1 MILIVRLLIEDLER
15 YIYGKDTKKEAEKQA
30 VERLFRCPEG
40 QRTERTRRTG
50 TDGEP
55 LHSCGL
61 PNGVGRGVTG
71 HNLKHEDAAVAFS
84 ALRMAPICA

>member
-1 MILIVRLLIEDLER
+1 MAKIRKKKLKNKRLRDF
-15 YIYGKDTKKEAEKQA
+15 
-30 VERLFRCPEG
+30 FRCPEG

-61 PNGVGRGVTG
+61 PNGVGRGGTW
-71 HNLKHEDAAVAFS
+71 HNLKHEDAAGAFS